1 MEVVLCYFIAYIIEA
16 LILKQYCSTFFAAK
30 RSPRAQWLSLSVAYF
45 VLFILSFLENF
56 SLNTAVFLFVNALLI
71 QLIYDTRIS
80 TAMFHATILT
90 TLMCLSEL
98 IVVAF
103 MTHLAEDFYQS
114 PLYFRN
120 LLLLLLFSKQLYFWI
135 VFAISHI
142 FNHRSKE
149 QHISLL
155 EGLFLTAVPS
165 ISVYIFLTF
174 AAICYYNPLSDMLS
188 RMVAIGSLLLMLA
201 NLAIWA
207 LYMHINER
215 NHEFLYLQLQ
225 LQKESDSVSYYNM
238 MHEHSEAQNI
248 LIHDIKKHLQA
259 IALLNEQGDT
269 KKVAAYIDQLAI
281 SSDLQY
287 AVRICDNDFLNAILS
302 RYIRECREKNI
313 EFHADIRKDTLHF
326 LDELSLITLFG
337 NLLDNALEAA
347 QKQPDS
353 MIELLVTR
361 KRDMD
366 VTVITLK
373 NTCAADPFRKSD
385 QKLISHK
392 PDSAHH
398 GLGLKSVARI
408 VAQYNGQMKLY
419 YEKNTHLFHTIITL
433 KKERTD

>member
-1 MEVVLCYFIAYIIEA
+1 MNVVFCYFIAYIIEA
-16 LILKQYCSTFFAAK
+16 LILKQYCSTFFVAK
-30 RSPRAQWLSLSVAYF
+30 RSSHTQWIALFVVYF
-45 VLFILSFLENF
+45 ALFILSFLENF
-56 SLNTAVFLFVNALLI
+56 SLNTAVFLLANALLI
-71 QLIYDTRIS
+71 RIAYDTHIS
-80 TAMFHATILT
+80 TAVFHATVLT

-103 MTHLAEDFYQS
+103 MTHLAEDFYRS

-142 FNHRSKE
+142 FNKRSKE
-149 QHISLL
+149 QHISFV

-188 RMVAIGSLLLMLA
+188 RMVAIGSLLLLLA

-225 LQKESDSVSYYNM
+225 LQKETDSVTYYNM
-238 MHEHSEAQNI
+238 MHEHHEAQNI

-269 KKVAAYIDQLAI
+269 EKVAAYIDRLSV

-287 AVRICDNDFLNAILS
+287 AVRVCDNDFLNAILS
-302 RYIRECREKNI
+302 RYIRECREKGI
-313 EFHADIRKDTLHF
+313 EFHADIRRDTLQF

-337 NLLDNALEAA
+337 NILDNALEAA
-347 QKQPDS
+347 QKQDDS
-353 MIELLVTR
+353 IIELLVT
-361 KRDMD
+361 KKSGTEM
-366 VTVITLK
+366 TVITLK

-385 QKLISHK
+385 RKLISTK
-392 PDSAHH
+392 TDNARH

-408 VAQYNGQMKLY
+408 VEQYHGQMNLY
-419 YEKNTHLFHTIITL
+419 YEETTHRFHTIITL
-433 KKERTD
+433 KSKTP